1 MMCTSCYGS
10 GKIMG
15 IGMMQTACKVCAGD
29 GKKIEMP
36 AIEFKKKATKKIKD
50 KFGVSQKEAE
60 ELFNKS
66 VEAN

>member
-1 MMCTSCYGS
+1 
-10 GKIMG
+10 
-15 IGMMQTACKVCAGD
+15 MMQIACKVCVGD

-36 AIEFKKKATKKIKD
+36 ALEFKKKATKKIKD